1 MRLYPREGTGGSGP
15 LRKGSVEGLH
25 WDPSFPTASSE
36 PVHGPSLSLYQFTPP
51 LWFRGQGPG
60 QESQMQGQAR
70 ARLVP
75 SRQELGW
82 WTGSRKPGMEGIA
95 HRGDK
100 QVSTQANPRLT
111 QLLISKTEEQ
121 TPVNFPNV

>member
-1 MRLYPREGTGGSGP
+1 
-15 LRKGSVEGLH
+15 
-25 WDPSFPTASSE
+25 
-36 PVHGPSLSLYQFTPP
+36 
-51 LWFRGQGPG
+51 
-60 QESQMQGQAR
+60 MQGQAR

-95 HRGDK
+95 HRGDGA
-100 QVSTQANPRLT
+100 QVQGTQANPRLT

-121 TPVNFPNV
+121 TPM